1 MPVMYRWIYP
11 IIDLNANHWQELF
24 LGYLCPQAARG
35 TQPAWDINRVLSTLP
50 PTASLCKS
58 SPAINYIRHGES
70 ISPSTL
76 LLMGLP
82 LGGRW
87 FFSPS
92 QGLSF
97 SWVADTRRIAK
108 GAHITESFI
117 CSCVKYYTE
126 TSSHLRLYF
135 RQKSQGSISQL
146 AITQPGKKLFNE

>member
-1 MPVMYRWIYP
+1 MQTIDKNCSSGIYALRQPVAPSLPGISTGCSAHCLLLHRCV
-11 IIDLNANHWQELF
+11 N
-24 LGYLCPQAARG
+24 
-35 TQPAWDINRVLSTLP
+35 PALP
-50 PTASLCKS
+50 SVT
-58 SPAINYIRHGES
+58 YGMV
-70 ISPSTL
+70 SPSHPAHCCC
-76 LLMGLP
+76 MGLP
-82 LGGRW
+82 LVGRW